1 MHNSL
6 YTMNRFIDLS
16 FSKIGVELFATQKHR
31 IISYGTL
38 SISPNIAM
46 NENHYHCVQTF
57 TFNYLQG
64 NASTHCKSVVHF
76 VEKPYL
82 LALRDLQNI

>member
-1 MHNSL
+1 
-6 YTMNRFIDLS
+6 MNRFIDLS
-16 FSKIGVELFATQKHR
+16 FSKIGVEIFTTQQHR
-31 IISYGTL
+31 IISYRTL

-82 LALRDLQNI
+82 LALRDLQSI

>member
-1 MHNSL
+1 MF
-6 YTMNRFIDLS
+6 RFS
-16 FSKIGVELFATQKHR
+16 FSKIGVELFATQQHR

-46 NENHYHCVQTF
+46 NENHYHRVQTF

>member
-1 MHNSL
+1 
-6 YTMNRFIDLS
+6 MNRFIDLFRLS
-16 FSKIGVELFATQKHR
+16 FSKIGVEIFTTQQHR
-31 IISYGTL
+31 VISYRTL

>member
-1 MHNSL
+1 
-6 YTMNRFIDLS
+6 
-16 FSKIGVELFATQKHR
+16 
-31 IISYGTL
+31 
-38 SISPNIAM
+38 M

>member
-1 MHNSL
+1 
-6 YTMNRFIDLS
+6 MNRSSDL
-16 FSKIGVELFATQKHR
+16 FFKIGVKTFATQQHR

-38 SISPNIAM
+38 SISPNIEM
-46 NENHYHCVQTF
+46 NKNHYHCVQTF

-76 VEKPYL
+76 VEQPYL